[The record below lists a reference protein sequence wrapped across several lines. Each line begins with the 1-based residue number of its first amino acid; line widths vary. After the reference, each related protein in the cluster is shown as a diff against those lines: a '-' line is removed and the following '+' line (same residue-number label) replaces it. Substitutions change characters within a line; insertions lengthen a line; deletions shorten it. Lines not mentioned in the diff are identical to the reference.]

1 MNKVQGKGWWEYKR
15 SVKPDKFEAN
25 VTAGNMGLIGDNNV
39 NKLGGWFIDGSN
51 SNFSNITVVEGGI
64 NVYA

>member
-25 VTAGNMGLIGDNNV
+25 VTAGNMGLVG
-39 NKLGGWFIDGSN
+39 LLTAQ
-51 SNFSNITVVEGGI
+51 TVTFLI
-64 NVYA
+64 

>member
-25 VTAGNMGLIGDNNV
+25 VTAGNMGLIGDNDV

-51 SNFSNITVVEGGI
+51 SNFS
-64 NVYA
+64 Y